1 MPEFHAFCRRVHTDN
16 DGKTPRQCD
25 IKFDDRDEFER
36 HMADKHASRPPKM
49 PTPLHPWRP
58 HRSRKL
64 FEPKPFGVGAI
75 VDFAE
80 ERNGQ
85 IIIRSGQVWSEGPKG
100 EGRSLW
106 VIPEDSGDAVVVKI
120 RDHPL
125 LTHHTHLE
133 VLPQYSMHRLN
144 VRRAENLRRCGQIF
158 PVVDKTEW
166 VHSWTRG
173 KELQERW
180 SWHADPDCLQA
191 AGKPAPSTDH
201 APIGGADVIRDLL
214 TGRINAST
222 TRYCRECF
230 WLDAVDDADQASA

>member
-1 MPEFHAFCRRVHTDN
+1 MPEFRAFCRRVHTDA
-16 DGKTPRQCD
+16 DGKPAGQCD

-36 HMADKHASRPPKM
+36 HMADKHASRQPKM
-49 PTPLHPWRP
+49 PEPFQRWRP
-58 HRSRKL
+58 RRARKL
-64 FEPKPFGVGAI
+64 FEPKLFGVGAF

-106 VIPEDSGDAVVVKI
+106 VIPEGGGDAVVVKI
-120 RDHPL
+120 RNRPL
-125 LTHHTHLE
+125 LTQHAYLE
-133 VLPQYSMHRLN
+133 VLPHYSMHRLN
-144 VRRAENLRRCGQIF
+144 VRRAESLRRHGQIF

-166 VHSWTRG
+166 GYSWTRG
-173 KELQERW
+173 KELQEYW
-180 SWHADPDCLQA
+180 SWHVDPDCPQA
-191 AGKPAPSTDH
+191 AGKSASSKDH
-201 APIGGADVIRDLL
+201 APIGVAEVIRDLL